1 MPGRLAANSGAAL
14 RGPRPLGFSAA
25 WLFRRQETPLT
36 LLREPGGSPGAR
48 VRAHTCLPAFAC
60 ICASVPTCVGATS
73 GKVCRP
79 GVWGGPCRPARSS
92 IRSVTTGA
100 TGRRVGPR
108 CRTCGWGGGSS
119 RTCPAEPLEVSCP
132 CLDPQESH
140 LQCRLVQED
149 SDPPA
154 GVPWKGSPFKKRE
167 PEASAARA
175 MGSRSGVKGQKY
187 GNSVPPLTLRGL
199 GPALWRPLGLSL
211 SPDPRGFL
219 AEPPAPGLSLGWGR
233 RAEEGGAAIPQGAP
247 SLSFQSEGGNSPLL
261 SVTLLAPGEPPL

>member
-1 MPGRLAANSGAAL
+1 MR
-14 RGPRPLGFSAA
+14 
-25 WLFRRQETPLT
+25 
-36 LLREPGGSPGAR
+36 AR
-48 VRAHTCLPAFAC
+48 TCLPAFA
-60 ICASVPTCVGATS
+60 CVGATS

-119 RTCPAEPLEVSCP
+119 RTCPAGPLEVSCP

-175 MGSRSGVKGQKY
+175 LGSRSGVKGQKY

-219 AEPPAPGLSLGWGR
+219 AEPPAPGLSQGWGQ

-261 SVTLLAPGEPPL
+261 SDHDPPCPWGAPTLMETMWPCP